1 MMRRPVETQG
11 TERPLPLPSRRPA
24 RATGPLALIA
34 GGRHA
39 LIVAE
44 AAQLANIE
52 IAGYLDDDSSAG
64 IRVVGRPVPWL
75 GELRD
80 FNSMG
85 DAAYIIALGKLHIR
99 REVIDLLDKTD
110 CAALTIVHPTAF
122 VSPSAELGAGV
133 YVGPQAV
140 VNSRAR
146 IGDHAIINTSAIIE
160 HDCVV
165 GENTHVAPGAVMGGD
180 VTIGH
185 DTLIGVGA
193 RIIPHVMVGD
203 NATIGAGSV
212 VVRDVGDEVTVKGVP
227 AR

>member
-1 MMRRPVETQG
+1 V
-11 TERPLPLPSRRPA
+11 
-24 RATGPLALIA
+24 TGPLTLIA

-52 IAGYLDDDSSAG
+52 ISGYLDDDSSAG
-64 IRVVGRPVPWL
+64 IRVVGSPVAWL

-80 FNSMG
+80 FNCVG
-85 DAAYIIALGKLHIR
+85 DAAYIVALGKIPIR
-99 REVIDLLDKTD
+99 REVIELLDRTE
-110 CAALTIVHPTAF
+110 CAALTVVHPTAF

-146 IGDHAIINTSAIIE
+146 IADHAIINTGAIVE

-165 GENTHVAPGAVMGGD
+165 GENTHIAPGAVMGGD

-185 DTLIGVGA
+185 DSLIGLGS
-193 RIIPHVMVGD
+193 RLNPHVMIGD
-203 NATIGAGSV
+203 NATVGAGAV
-212 VVRDVGDEVTVKGVP
+212 VVRDVDDEKTVMGVP